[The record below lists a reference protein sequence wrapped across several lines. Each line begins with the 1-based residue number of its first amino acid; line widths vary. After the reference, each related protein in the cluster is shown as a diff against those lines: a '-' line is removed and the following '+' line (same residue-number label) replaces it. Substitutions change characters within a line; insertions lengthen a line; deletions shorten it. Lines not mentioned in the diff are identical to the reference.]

1 MWTNGDSIDQLGLIR
16 RCVNQHFVRG
26 WVMDFVS
33 RVLSLIGI
41 GSDRATHISNRRT
54 EVARLNA
61 EVANEADQAVAILAY
76 EIPRLTRRCSMLPAE
91 QRSACEIILKSLA
104 EQQDAAIQLKGMTNS
119 NRENILKGG
128 TFVDWDRALI
138 MTQEWRITASRIAP
152 WIENVVKRL
161 DGALNDAGIPPY

>member
-1 MWTNGDSIDQLGLIR
+1 
-16 RCVNQHFVRG
+16 
-26 WVMDFVS
+26 MDFVS
-33 RVLSLIGI
+33 WVLSLIGI

-91 QRSACEIILKSLA
+91 QRAACEIILKSLA
-104 EQQDAAIQLKGMTNS
+104 EQHDAAIQLKGMTNS